1 MVVSIDD
8 LKQAISRAVQACIEA
23 KDLFTDI
30 DNISGDGDLGISMEK
45 GALAIQQVLQEDID
59 NISALL
65 RRCALSL
72 NRDAPSTM
80 GTLTSLALM
89 ELSRI
94 MQGKEVLTPEDLL
107 MIPEISARTIMAFGR
122 ACEGDKTVL
131 DALLPLSN
139 SLLRNYRENAD
150 LGQAFRAAVDD
161 TILAVS
167 GTKGWIARIGRA
179 KWFAS
184 RSRNCQDGGAT
195 VYAIIANA
203 VAGFPREGLLA
214 DYQKNYC
221 TLQPDLMR
229 PQPQIQESVL
239 DGELGSLLV
248 AFQPNNGLYYTHEL

>member
-8 LKQAISRAVQACIEA
+8 LRQAISRATQACIEA

-45 GALAIQQVLQEDID
+45 GALAIERVLQEDIND
-59 NISALL
+59 ISTLL
-65 RRCALSL
+65 GRCAISL

-89 ELSRI
+89 EISRTT
-94 MQGKEVLTPEDLL
+94 QGKEVLTPEDILK
-107 MIPEISARTIMAFGR
+107 IPETSARTIMAFGR

-139 SLLRNYRENAD
+139 SLRENYQKCAD
-150 LGQAFRAAVDD
+150 IEQVFRSAVND

-167 GTKGWIARIGRA
+167 GTKGWTARIGRA

-195 VYAIIANA
+195 VYAIVVNA
-203 VAGFPREGLLA
+203 LARFPREGLLE

-221 TLQPDLMR
+221 TLQPSLMR
-229 PQPQIQESVL
+229 PQPQIQENAWGDEQS
-239 DGELGSLLV
+239 SLLV
-248 AFQPNNGLYYTHEL
+248 AFQLNNGLY

>member
-8 LKQAISRAVQACIEA
+8 LKRAISRAAQACIEA

-45 GALAIQQVLQEDID
+45 GALAIQQVLQEDIN
-59 NISALL
+59 NISTLFG
-65 RRCALSL
+65 RCAISL

-89 ELSRI
+89 EISRT
-94 MQGKEVLTPEDLL
+94 MQGKEVLTPEDII

-139 SLLRNYRENAD
+139 SLRQNYQRYAD
-150 LGQAFRAAVDD
+150 VNLVFRSAVND

-167 GTKGWIARIGRA
+167 GTKGWTARIGRA

-195 VYAIIANA
+195 VYAIVVNA
-203 VAGFPREGLLA
+203 LAGFPEEGLLE

-221 TLQPDLMR
+221 TLQPGLMR
-229 PQPQIQESVL
+229 PQPQIQEGGWG
-239 DGELGSLLV
+239 GEQGSLLA
-248 AFQPNNGLYYTHEL
+248 AFQLNNGFY